1 MSIRKRLSF
10 NELSKSTPFLQAGS
24 GVDLDFIPLPDNH
37 QISWLV
43 PGLLDFIDHNMVKP
57 LKIAL
62 RQFLQGSDRFL
73 EGQSLLRQQIEV
85 VFGNSKLARAC
96 VDRLV

>member
-1 MSIRKRLSF
+1 MAIRKHLSF
-10 NELSKSTPFLQAGS
+10 NELSKSALFRQAGS
-24 GVDLDFIPLPDNH
+24 GADLDFIPLPDNY

-62 RQFLQGSDRFL
+62 RQFLQGSDRSL
-73 EGQSLLRQQIEV
+73 EGQSLLGRQMEV
-85 VFGNSKLARAC
+85 IFGDPKLARAC
-96 VDRLV
+96 VDRPV

>member
-10 NELSKSTPFLQAGS
+10 NELSKSTPFRQAGS
-24 GVDLDFIPLPDNH
+24 GVDPDFIPLPDNH

-43 PGLLDFIDHNMVKP
+43 LGFPDFIGHNMMKP

-73 EGQSLLRQQIEV
+73 GIPMQN
-85 VFGNSKLARAC
+85 GA
-96 VDRLV
+96 

>member
-1 MSIRKRLSF
+1 
-10 NELSKSTPFLQAGS
+10 
-24 GVDLDFIPLPDNH
+24 
-37 QISWLV
+37 
-43 PGLLDFIDHNMVKP
+43 MVKP

-73 EGQSLLRQQIEV
+73 DGQPLLRQQIEV
-85 VFGNSKLARAC
+85 VFGNPKLARAC

>member
-1 MSIRKRLSF
+1 M
-10 NELSKSTPFLQAGS
+10 PFRQAGS

-62 RQFLQGSDRFL
+62 RQFLQGSAACNMEL
-73 EGQSLLRQQIEV
+73 PTGIV
-85 VFGNSKLARAC
+85 KLGVR
-96 VDRLV
+96 